1 MKKIVAIFMTV
12 TFMMLILV
20 LAACA
25 RKEDVSP
32 SPGATGTASPPPAK
46 NVTIK
51 IFQFKVEI
59 AEALDKL
66 KSEYEN
72 THPGVKLNIETVG
85 GGSDYGA
92 ALKAK
97 FTSGD
102 EPDIFNNGG
111 FNELITWADKIEDL
125 SDQPWAADVLD
136 VAKQPMTRDGK
147 LFGMPMNLEGYGFIY
162 NKEMFQK
169 AGITA
174 APKTLTELK
183 DACAKLKAADMTPFA
198 NGYGEW
204 WILGIHNFNVGVAH
218 HENPTQWV
226 ADKNA
231 GKVKIAGDKIF
242 EDWANL
248 LDVTLDNG
256 NKNPLTT
263 DYNTQVTLFAS
274 GATAM
279 MQQGNWTQ
287 VQIDKI
293 TPNMNLGVLPM
304 PINDNAEEN
313 DKLFVGVPSNWVVN
327 KNSKVKEEAKEFLN
341 WLVTSDVGKG
351 YIINQFKF
359 IPAFKSIE
367 VKDEK
372 TLGPIAGDVMTYSK
386 AGKVLSW
393 NWFNYPDGVIN
404 ELGAVIQSYVK
415 KKDRSGMF
423 NEMDKQWD
431 RLSKK

>member
-1 MKKIVAIFMTV
+1 MKKTAAIFMV
-12 TFMMLILV
+12 IMMLSLV
-20 LAACA
+20 LSACGQRNNNAATPSPGA
-25 RKEDVSP
+25 SATASP
-32 SPGATGTASPPPAK
+32 SPGK

-59 AEALDKL
+59 TEALDRL
-66 KSEYEN
+66 KAVYEAS
-72 THPGVKLNIETVG
+72 HPGVKLNIETVG

-111 FNELITWADKIEDL
+111 FNELKTWADKIEDL

-147 LFGMPMNLEGYGFIY
+147 LYGMPMNIEGYGFIY
-162 NKEMFQK
+162 NKDMFQK
-169 AGITA
+169 AGVTTV
-174 APKTLTELK
+174 PKTITELK
-183 DACAKLKAADMTPFA
+183 DASAKLKAAGKTPFA

-218 HENPTQWV
+218 HPDPNKWV
-226 ADKNA
+226 ADRNA
-231 GKVKIAGDKIF
+231 GKVKIAGDSIF
-242 EDWANL
+242 DDWANL
-248 LDVTLDNG
+248 LDLTLEYG

-274 GATAM
+274 GETAM

-304 PINDNAEEN
+304 PINDKAEEN
-313 DKLFVGVPSNWVVN
+313 DKLYVGVPSNWVVN
-327 KNSKVKEEAKEFLN
+327 KNSKVKKEAKEFLN
-341 WLVTSDVGKG
+341 WLVTSAEGKD
-351 YIINQFKF
+351 YIVNQFKF

-372 TLGPIAGDVMTYSK
+372 ALGPIAGDIMAYSK

-393 NWFNYPDGVIN
+393 NWFNYPDGVTN
-404 ELGAVIQSYVK
+404 ELGATIQSYVK
-415 KKDRSGMF
+415 KKDRAGMF
-423 NEMDKQWD
+423 KEMDKQWD

>member
-1 MKKIVAIFMTV
+1 
-12 TFMMLILV
+12 MMLLGAM
-20 LAACA
+20 LAACGA
-25 RKEDVSP
+25 ANNENAA
-32 SPGATGTASPPPAK
+32 PGATGTATQAPVK
-46 NVTIK
+46 NATIK

-66 KSEYEN
+66 KEAYESE
-72 THPGVKLNIETVG
+72 HPGIKLNIETVG

-111 FNELITWADKIEDL
+111 FNELNTWQDRIEDV
-125 SDQPWAADVLD
+125 SDQPWVADTLD
-136 VAKQPMTRDGK
+136 VAKEPMSKDGK

-162 NKEMFQK
+162 NKDMFQK
-169 AGITA
+169 AGITNT
-174 APKTLTELK
+174 PKTLTELK
-183 DACAKLKAADMTPFA
+183 DACAKLKAAGMTPFA

-204 WILGIHNFNVGVAH
+204 WILGIHNFNVAVAQH
-218 HENPTQWV
+218 DNPMQWV
-226 ADKNA
+226 ADRNA

-242 EDWANL
+242 EDWANM
-248 LDVTLDNG
+248 LDLTLENG

-274 GATAM
+274 GETAM

-304 PINDNAEEN
+304 PINDDAEKN
-313 DKLFVGVPSNWVVN
+313 DKLFAGVPSNWVVN

-341 WLVTSDVGKG
+341 WLVTSEVGKD
-351 YIINQFKF
+351 YIVNQFKF

-372 TLGPIAGDVMTYSK
+372 TLGPIAGDVMAYST
-386 AGKVLSW
+386 AGKTLSW
-393 NWFNYPDGVIN
+393 NWFNYPDGMTN
-404 ELGAVIQSYVK
+404 ELGAAIQSYVK
-415 KKDRSGMF
+415 KRDRASMF
-423 NEMDKQWD
+423 KEMDKQWD
-431 RLSKK
+431 RLAKK